1 MFVIAV
7 LKCSVPACNCKITF
21 DDSGDRDC
29 GDDGGGGGDDGGG
42 GGGGEVGD
50 HDGGGGDG
58 SC

>member
-21 DDSGDRDC
+21 DDNGGDRDC
-29 GDDGGGGGDDGGG
+29 GGDDGSGGGDGAD
-42 GGGGEVGD
+42 GD
-50 HDGGGGDG
+50 HDGGGGGD